1 MKEES
6 RQALFELLDTDVKS
20 NVGRMPAPDYLET
33 RAGEYGY
40 DSYAE
45 MYEEGYRIAG
55 YEKVSPKV
63 IDEWHRQKEQ
73 ARPSLKERLAREQG
87 NAPLDSGS
95 QKKLQAHK
103 GVQEL

>member
-1 MKEES
+1 MEEN
-6 RQALFELLDTDVKS
+6 RQALFERLDTDVKT
-20 NVGRMPAPDYLET
+20 NVGRIPAPDYLEM

-45 MYEEGYRIAG
+45 MYEVGYRIAG

-63 IDEWHRQKEQ
+63 IEEWHRQKEQ

-87 NAPLDSGS
+87 NALSDGGNHRKR
-95 QKKLQAHK
+95 QVHR
-103 GVQEL
+103 GMQEL

>member
-1 MKEES
+1 M
-6 RQALFELLDTDVKS
+6 
-20 NVGRMPAPDYLET
+20 

-55 YEKVSPKV
+55 YEKISPKV
-63 IDEWHRQKEQ
+63 IEEWQRQKEQ

-87 NAPLDSGS
+87 NALSDGGNHRKR
-95 QKKLQAHK
+95 QVHR
-103 GVQEL
+103 GMQEL